1 MHLATPHTNW
11 ILTEANRRLDNNE
24 TYRAMAPA
32 QNPYGD
38 GTADARTAD
47 ERPRWLARA
56 IKPPQSTSPRRR

>member
-38 GTADARTAD
+38 CTADARTAD
-47 ERPRWLARA
+47 ERPR
-56 IKPPQSTSPRRR
+56 